1 MTHTRTIELDG
12 LHFVWDER
20 VLEPRPWA
28 VEQARWAAQ
37 ILPDLPDGPLLELC
51 TGSGYIGLLA
61 AAGTDRRAVL
71 VDADEA
77 ACALA
82 TRNAEAAGL
91 AHRVQVQRGRI
102 TGAALE
108 GEHAPFALVLAD
120 PPYLPSS
127 EVERYPGDPEHAI
140 DGGPDGLA
148 LVRDVLGTSAAALHP
163 AGACLLQLRGARQ
176 ADQVARALETAWR
189 DIALEPA
196 ELREFG
202 PDRAVLRLDPR

>member
-12 LHFVWDER
+12 LHFVWDQR

-28 VEQARWAAQ
+28 VQQARWAAE
-37 ILPDLPDGPLLELC
+37 ILPSLPPGPMLELC

-71 VDADEA
+71 VDADET

-91 AHRVQVQRGRI
+91 GHRVAVRRERV
-102 TGAALE
+102 TGVALD
-108 GEHAPFALVLAD
+108 GVDGPFVLVLAD

-148 LVRDVLGTSAAALHP
+148 LVREVLGTSAAVLHP
-163 AGACLLQLRGARQ
+163 DGVCLLQLAR
-176 ADQVARALETAWR
+176 RPTS
-189 DIALEPA
+189 
-196 ELREFG
+196 
-202 PDRAVLRLDPR
+202 

>member
-1 MTHTRTIELDG
+1 MTRTWTIELDG
-12 LHFVWDER
+12 LHFEWDDR
-20 VLEPRPWA
+20 VLEPRRWA
-28 VEQARWAAQ
+28 VQQARWAIE
-37 ILPDLPDGPLLELC
+37 ILPSLPAGSMLELC

-61 AAGTDRRAVL
+61 AAWTDRRAVL

-77 ACALA
+77 ACAIA

-91 AHRVQVQRGRI
+91 AQRVQVQRGRI
-102 TGAALE
+102 TGAALD

-148 LVRDVLGTSAAALHP
+148 LVRDVLGTGAAALHP
-163 AGACLLQLRGARQ
+163 TGACLLQLRGAPQ
-176 ADQVARALETAWR
+176 ADQVARALENDWS
-189 DIALEPA
+189 DIVLQPT

>member
-1 MTHTRTIELDG
+1 VTRTRTIVLDG
-12 LHFVWDER
+12 LHVEWDER

-37 ILPDLPDGPLLELC
+37 ILPQLPEGPLLELC

-61 AAGTDRRAVL
+61 AMGTDRRGVL

-82 TRNAEAAGL
+82 ARNAATAGL
-91 AHRVQVQRGRI
+91 AHRVVVHRERA
-102 TGAALE
+102 TGAALDAE
-108 GEHAPFALVLAD
+108 PGPFALVLAD

-127 EVERYPGDPEHAI
+127 EVRRYPDDPEHAV

-148 LVRDVLGTSAAALHP
+148 VLRDVLGTSAAVLHP
-163 AGACLLQLRGARQ
+163 SGACLLQLRGGAQ
-176 ADQVARALETAWR
+176 ADQVARALETDWS
-189 DIALEPA
+189 DIVLQPT

-202 PDRAVLRLDPR
+202 PDRAVLRLDPC